1 MAQYNSFN
9 PDFELARLRQESF
22 RGERAAERQACEAA
36 GQEVAGAGLAGRW
49 ISRVATLAT
58 RCQRTRL
65 APAST
70 Q

>member
-9 PDFELARLRQESF
+9 PDFELARLRQASF
-22 RGERAAERQACEAA
+22 RGERAVDRQAGEAA
-36 GQEVAGAGLAGRW
+36 DSSVVNQGLARRC

-58 RCQRTRL
+58 RGRRTPL
-65 APAST
+65 VPANA